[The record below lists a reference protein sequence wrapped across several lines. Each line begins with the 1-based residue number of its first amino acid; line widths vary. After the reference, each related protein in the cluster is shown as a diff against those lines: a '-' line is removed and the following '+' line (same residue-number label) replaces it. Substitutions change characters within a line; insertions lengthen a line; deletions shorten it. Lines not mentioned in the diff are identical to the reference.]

1 MNISIYSFVVT
12 TFLVMQ
18 LYVEWMRYQ
27 QRKSEEAATLTTTA
41 TLTTL
46 STNARNDLV
55 LQKSGEGPSSP
66 FRFLAFVSTKIDQI
80 ELPSVN
86 QLLGKLC
93 CLIYNPTIS
102 SEVPKF
108 SYEP

>member
-1 MNISIYSFVVT
+1 
-12 TFLVMQ
+12 MQ

-27 QRKSEEAATLTTTA
+27 QRKSEEAATLTTTTA

-66 FRFLAFVSTKIDQI
+66 FKIPAFASTKI
-80 ELPSVN
+80 ELLSVN
-86 QLLGKLC
+86 QLPGKLC
-93 CLIYNPTIS
+93 CLICNRIIS
-102 SEVPKF
+102 FVVPKF